1 MKTLKVNHLDLETFE
16 TTVNKLES
24 SDILFYVWPNSLCV
38 VFQCQ
43 PWQMVEVTSH
53 MVQFYQAN
61 VEQQQ
66 VTSDDLEQLELKSY
80 ARFS

>member
-1 MKTLKVNHLDLETFE
+1 MKTLKVNHLDHETFE
-16 TTVNKLES
+16 TTISKLEE
-24 SDILFYVWPNSLCV
+24 DNILFYVWPNSWCV

-66 VTSDDLEQLELKSY
+66 VTTDDLEQLELKSY
-80 ARFS
+80 AQFS